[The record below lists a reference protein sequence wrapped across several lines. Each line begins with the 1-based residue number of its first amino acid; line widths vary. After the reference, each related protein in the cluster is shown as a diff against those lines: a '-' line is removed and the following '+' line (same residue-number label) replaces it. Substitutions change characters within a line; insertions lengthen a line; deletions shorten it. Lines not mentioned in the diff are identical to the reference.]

1 MIKMLIPILFFGLW
15 STSCSDTESTSGKLN
30 AEKVQA
36 KRQMAAQIDTIEP
49 VNFDLDYLMGHF
61 NPVQHPD
68 FIRVPSPFSDRVDM
82 YMRKDAYEAFKSMH
96 AAALKDGIT
105 LKIIS
110 AARNFEAQK
119 GIWEAKW
126 NGSRILSN
134 GENAAKAY
142 PVAKN
147 RALKILEYSAM
158 PGASRHHWGTDIDL
172 NSLSDKWFLQGD
184 GQKIYAWLVK
194 NAGRFGFCQPYSVK
208 NAERPH
214 GYNEE
219 KWHWSYMPISNK
231 LTTFARN
238 YMKDKLITGFSGAE
252 TAVEISVVEKYV
264 LGINQQCQ

>member
-1 MIKMLIPILFFGLW
+1 MMMKILLPLLLFGLW
-15 STSCSDTESTSGKLN
+15 SASCSDTGNAAKTS
-30 AEKVQA
+30 AAATQAQA
-36 KRQMAAQIDTIEP
+36 KKTAQSEP
-49 VNFDLDYLMGHF
+49 SAEEFDFDYLMGRF
-61 NPVQHPD
+61 DPAKHPD
-68 FIRVPSPFSDRVDM
+68 FAKISSPYADRTDM
-82 YMRKDAYEAFKSMH
+82 YMRKDAYEDFKAMH

-147 RALKILEYSAM
+147 RAIKIMEYSAM

-172 NSLSDKWFLQGD
+172 NNLSDKWFLQGE
-184 GQKIYAWLVK
+184 GQKIYTWLVK
-194 NAGRFGFCQPYSVK
+194 NAGNFGFCQPYSVK
-208 NAERPH
+208 GESRPH

-219 KWHWSYMPISNK
+219 KWHWSYMPVSQK
-231 LTTFARN
+231 LTTFARKQ
-238 YMKDKLITGFSGAE
+238 MKDKQITGFSGAE
-252 TAVEISVVEKYV
+252 TAQEIGVVEKYV
-264 LGINQQCQ
+264 LGINTQCQ

>member
-15 STSCSDTESTSGKLN
+15 STSCSDAGSSSTKWSEQKS
-30 AEKVQA
+30 QA
-36 KRQMAAQIDTIEP
+36 MAQKAAQNTPPDLAD
-49 VNFDLDYLMGHF
+49 FDLDYLMGHF
-61 NPVQHPD
+61 DPAQHPD
-68 FIRVPSPFSDRVDM
+68 FAKISSPFTDRTDM

-96 AAALKDGIT
+96 AAALKEGIS

-110 AARNFEAQK
+110 AARNFEVQK

-147 RALKILEYSAM
+147 RAIKIMEYSAM

-172 NSLSDKWFLQGD
+172 NNLSDKWFLQGD
-184 GQKIYAWLVK
+184 GQKIYAWLTK
-194 NAGRFGFCQPYSVK
+194 NASNFGFCQPYSVK
-208 NAERPH
+208 NEERPH

-219 KWHWSYMPISNK
+219 KWHWSYMPISQK

-238 YMKDKLITGFSGAE
+238 QMKDKQITGFSGAE
-252 TAVEISVVEKYV
+252 TAVEIGVVEKYV
-264 LGINQQCQ
+264 LGINHQCQ